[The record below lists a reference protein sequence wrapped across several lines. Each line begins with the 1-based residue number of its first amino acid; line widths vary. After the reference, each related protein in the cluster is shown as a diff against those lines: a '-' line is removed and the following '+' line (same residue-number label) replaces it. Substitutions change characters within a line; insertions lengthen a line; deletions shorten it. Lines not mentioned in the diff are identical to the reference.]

1 MQLSLCERA
10 RAEHGPMIIRKMK
23 SRSDVRRFGIALA
36 VLAGSSSIALPADVK
51 KGEQLGRRWCASC
64 HLVAA
69 DQSQANADVPSF
81 LSIAQQPN
89 FKSEEVAAF
98 LLDQHPKMPN
108 FSLSRQEIDNIA
120 EYIASLA
127 GKHRKDDPASSIPQ
141 RSKL

>member
-1 MQLSLCERA
+1 M
-10 RAEHGPMIIRKMK
+10 MIRKMK
-23 SRSDVRRFGIALA
+23 SRSYVRRVGIAFA
-36 VLAGSSSIALPADVK
+36 VMAGSSSIALSADFK

-69 DQSQANADVPSF
+69 DQVQANADVPSF

-89 FKSEEVAAF
+89 FKSEKVAAF

-127 GKHRKDDPASSIPQ
+127 GKHRKDNPGSSFPQ

>member
-1 MQLSLCERA
+1 M
-10 RAEHGPMIIRKMK
+10 
-23 SRSDVRRFGIALA
+23 
-36 VLAGSSSIALPADVK
+36 AGSSSIALSADLK

-69 DQSQANADVPSF
+69 DQVQANADVPSF

-89 FKSEEVAAF
+89 FKSEKVAAF

-127 GKHRKDDPASSIPQ
+127 GKHRKDNPGSSFPQ

>member
-1 MQLSLCERA
+1 
-10 RAEHGPMIIRKMK
+10 MIIGKMK
-23 SRSDVRRFGIALA
+23 NRSYVRQFGIALA
-36 VLAGSSSIALPADVK
+36 ILAGSSSIALSADLK

-89 FKSEEVAAF
+89 FRSERIAAF

-108 FSLSRQEIDNIA
+108 FSLSRREIDDIA

-127 GKHRKDDPASSIPQ
+127 GKHRKDTPASSFPR
-141 RSKL
+141 RSNL

>member
-1 MQLSLCERA
+1 M
-10 RAEHGPMIIRKMK
+10 MIRKMK
-23 SRSDVRRFGIALA
+23 SRSYVRRVGIAFA
-36 VLAGSSSIALPADVK
+36 VLAGSSSIALSADLK

-69 DQSQANADVPSF
+69 DQVQANADVPSF

-89 FKSEEVAAF
+89 FKSEKVAAF

-127 GKHRKDDPASSIPQ
+127 GKHRKDNPGSFFPQ

>member
-1 MQLSLCERA
+1 M
-10 RAEHGPMIIRKMK
+10 MIRKMK
-23 SRSDVRRFGIALA
+23 SRSYVRRVGIAFA
-36 VLAGSSSIALPADVK
+36 VMAGSSSIALSADLK

-69 DQSQANADVPSF
+69 DQVQANADVPSF

-89 FKSEEVAAF
+89 FKSEKVAAF

-127 GKHRKDDPASSIPQ
+127 GKHRKDNPGSSFPQ